1 MRFAATTLA
10 AAVAAA
16 AVISPAPAVEAR
28 GIFGLSA
35 RRAGNSFGLQN
46 LDPRGDVTSFPL
58 SIPRGGSPAVVG
70 ETDEDRPVEETLYLP
85 GLLDATL
92 AKKTVS
98 SDLVALLAGGHN
110 FFYVSK

>member
-1 MRFAATTLA
+1 MRFAAITLA

-16 AVISPAPAVEAR
+16 AVVSPVPAVEAR

-46 LDPRGDVTSFPL
+46 VARGAVTAVPL

-70 ETDEDRPVEETLYLP
+70 ETDEDRPVEEKLYLP
-85 GLLDATL
+85 GLLDATV

-98 SDLVALLAGGHN
+98 AGFG
-110 FFYVSK
+110 S

>member
-1 MRFAATTLA
+1 MRLSATTLTA
-10 AAVAAA
+10 ALAAP
-16 AVISPAPAVEAR
+16 AVISPAPAAEAR

-46 LDPRGDVTSFPL
+46 VARGDVTAVPL

-70 ETDEDRPVEETLYLP
+70 ETEEDRPVEEKLYLP
-85 GLLDATL
+85 GLLDATV

-98 SDLVALLAGGHN
+98 DDIGV
-110 FFYVSK
+110 